1 MPRASHG
8 HLPCSLVHAALLET
22 SPLCSQTGS
31 FAHLWGPRRRPA
43 HMQARRQRRPRQ
55 TPTMMPMTECAS
67 KESSGGEETEQV
79 KGRTRP
85 GITDQDFLWLLQ
97 ETNGL
102 SHALCTLEIFSCKD
116 KSDPQLHRDHNYPSV
131 YPPHWTS
138 GNCGPSPS
146 TWPFC
151 ETHLLPA

>member
-67 KESSGGEETEQV
+67 KESSGGENTQLMV
-79 KGRTRP
+79 SY
-85 GITDQDFLWLLQ
+85 
-97 ETNGL
+97 L
-102 SHALCTLEIFSCKD
+102 SQSKISNINDLGGGDREVGSLVFILSCGW
-116 KSDPQLHRDHNYPSV
+116 HV
-131 YPPHWTS
+131 V
-138 GNCGPSPS
+138 G
-146 TWPFC
+146 
-151 ETHLLPA
+151 